1 MSRLP
6 HDGTDRSPAA
16 RAPGPVADLISR
28 YAQVAVILNDSYG
41 NLFGVSRSTPYPT
54 RELARA
60 VAAVPGFAA

>member
-1 MSRLP
+1 MREEAEFLAQY
-6 HDGTDRSPAA
+6 DPA
-16 RAPGPVADLISR
+16 R
-28 YAQVAVILNDSYG
+28 YAPVAVILNDSYG